1 MIISVANQKG
11 GQGKSTLAQAIATGA
26 AHRGKKSLAIDFD
39 PQGNLS
45 FSMGGNIGDK
55 GAFELLQGTPAGQ
68 IIQKTQQGDIIP
80 ASLTLA
86 SIGKIDD
93 TVLRDAIKGIAKKYD
108 LITIDCPPTLNELLL
123 NALVA
128 SDTVII
134 PLTADI
140 YALQG
145 LYQLANTIRATQD
158 KYRNAAQ
165 IGGAVFMRHNTRT
178 VLARDL
184 ADVIGDTCAKLEI
197 PLYKHTIREGV
208 AVREAQTQRQSI
220 FDYAPKAAVTKDF
233 NNLLDEIGIK

>member
-39 PQGNLS
+39 PQSNLS
-45 FSMGGNIGDK
+45 FSMGGNIADLGAYDLLK
-55 GAFELLQGTPAGQ
+55 GVKPAQ
-68 IIQKTQQGDIIP
+68 IIQKTAQGDIIP

-197 PLYKHTIREGV
+197 PLYKTTIREGV

>member
-45 FSMGGNIGDK
+45 FSMGGNIGDM
-55 GAFELLQGTPAGQ
+55 GAYELLQGTPAAQ
-68 IIQKTQQGDIIP
+68 IIQKNAQGDIIP
-80 ASLTLA
+80 ASLALA
-86 SIGKIDD
+86 NVGEISE
-93 TVLRDAIKGIAKKYD
+93 TALRDAIKGIAKKYD
-108 LITIDCPPTLNELLL
+108 VITIDTPPTLNILQL
-123 NALVA
+123 NALIA

-145 LYQLANTIRATQD
+145 LYQLANTIKGIQG
-158 KYRNAAQ
+158 KYKNVAQ
-165 IGGAVFMRHNTRT
+165 IGGAVFMRHNKRT

-197 PLYKHTIREGV
+197 PLYKTSIREGV
-208 AVREAQTQRQSI
+208 AIREAQTQRQSI